1 MFDVQHGW
9 DEGNHRSLR
18 IFHWPDWYFS
28 VSPFQ
33 GRFGVLAVRCQ
44 ILTTM
49 SDDPSWAALAC
60 FLNQETCWSQ
70 YSRKEKKVR
79 FRTEEVEMASHLLG
93 RRGGETPDQPTGTE
107 RRLSIPTSRYS
118 PLRGEGKKN
127 RQKQGEKKGAKKVA
141 SYILILLIFLHFLS
155 SLDVWTILRP
165 FGIVLEN
172 C

>member
-49 SDDPSWAALAC
+49 SDGPSWAVLV
-60 FLNQETCWSQ
+60 LSEP
-70 YSRKEKKVR
+70 RD
-79 FRTEEVEMASHLLG
+79 LLV
-93 RRGGETPDQPTGTE
+93 
-107 RRLSIPTSRYS
+107 SVFAK
-118 PLRGEGKKN
+118 GKKSTIPHWRGWN
-127 RQKQGEKKGAKKVA
+127 GVSPIGSPWRRDTGPADRHRETTQHTHQPVLTSWRRRSPTPGSPVKRIDRNKERKRVQKKWLVT
-141 SYILILLIFLHFLS
+141 F
-155 SLDVWTILRP
+155 
-165 FGIVLEN
+165 
-172 C
+172 